1 MRIDEI
7 LRISTQDFPI
17 RNVQKLLPM
26 TKDGYGTIDDLQVR
40 YLESGDERIII
51 LSNGDKIAA
60 FAGFI
65 SRLNGKVW
73 QAKNLQTYGEYRGN
87 NLGAK
92 IYKYV
97 KEIMKKSIQSDVEQS
112 SSAEKL
118 WTKTLPSLGIYPKIF
133 DTETEYIID
142 ESNPNAYR
150 VAIEK
155 LYTSNENDPDK
166 FRYTWILE
174 QSDHYA
180 EHSILKE
187 NQLLMPYTGIWYN
200 FKT

>member
-26 TKDGYGTIDDLQVR
+26 TKDGYGEIDDLKVR

-51 LSNGDKIAA
+51 LTNGDNIAA

-142 ESNPNAYR
+142 KSNPNAYR

-155 LYTSNENDPDK
+155 LYTSNENDPEK